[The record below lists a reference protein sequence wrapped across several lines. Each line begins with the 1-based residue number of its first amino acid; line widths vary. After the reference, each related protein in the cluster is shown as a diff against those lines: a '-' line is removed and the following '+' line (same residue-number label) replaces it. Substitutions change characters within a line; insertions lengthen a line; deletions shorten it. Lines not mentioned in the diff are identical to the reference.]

1 MKAGRNWSVLWYA
14 AVLLAAIA
22 WGYAPP
28 VETEVTNDGPV
39 VASVDKASPA
49 TNHLELRRVAQH
61 MILR

>member
-14 AVLLAAIA
+14 AVLAAAIA

-28 VETEVTNDGPV
+28 VATEVAIEGPV
-39 VASVDKASPA
+39 AASVEKATPS

-61 MILR
+61 MIMR